1 MRVLTIVNVGLW
13 VLLFLAWIPYTALVG
28 LADPVSVEV
37 RWILVVT
44 GALMGVLGVVRV
56 KGRRPILG

>member
-1 MRVLTIVNVGLW
+1 MRVLTVVNVGLW
-13 VLLFLAWIPYTALVG
+13 ALLFLAWIPYTALVG

-44 GALMGVLGVVRV
+44 AAMMGVLAAVRV
-56 KGRRPILG
+56 KRRRPILG